1 MNVPSFLD
9 TNVLVYTDDI
19 RFPEKRERACQLFKR
34 ARLSGKGVVSLQ
46 VLQEYF
52 VTVTKKLGVP
62 TEPAKSKV
70 DLFSRLVVVPFEPR
84 DVLEAIDL
92 KETCKISFWDA
103 LIVRAAKKFGCA
115 VLYSEDMN
123 VGAKLA
129 GIEIVN
135 PFV

>member
-9 TNVLVYTDDI
+9 TNVLVYTDDV
-19 RFPEKRERACQLFKR
+19 RFPEKRDRASQLFKK

-62 TEPAKSKV
+62 VEPAKSKV
-70 DLFSRLVVVPFEPR
+70 DLFSRPVVVSFEAR

-103 LIVRAAKKFGCA
+103 LILRAAKKAGCA

-123 VGAKLA
+123 AGAKLA

-135 PFV
+135 PFE